1 MMAKSAWKKFPYA
14 DKAFVFAGA
23 ALKKN
28 WERLHRGD
36 REPFPADAAV
46 QEAWRLY
53 HHGEFHKAC
62 DAGLAAGLD
71 GYNVANKA
79 AMIYANYLEEDDK
92 RKLEM
97 FQAISARCEELQ
109 QAQAKNANAY
119 YIQAYALGRYSQ
131 GISVIKA
138 LTQGLG
144 GKIKAALETAIKL
157 DPKHA
162 DAHSALGAYHAEV
175 VDKVGAMVG
184 KLTYGASKD
193 IAVKHFESALK
204 LAPDSA
210 IACIEYANALVML
223 FGQGRM
229 DEAVKLYEKAA
240 AATPVDAMERLDV
253 ELAKAELEDGRL
265 SQVAETL
272 RHPGRGFGR
281 SRRR

>member
-1 MMAKSAWKKFPYA
+1 MAKPAWKKFPHA
-14 DKAFVFAGA
+14 DKAFVYAGA

-53 HHGEFHKAC
+53 HQGEFHKAC
-62 DAGLAAGLD
+62 EAGLAAGID

-79 AMIYANYLEEDDK
+79 TMIYANYLEDDDK

-97 FQAISARCEELQ
+97 FQAVSARCDELQ
-109 QAQAKNANAY
+109 GAQPKNANAY

-131 GISVIKA
+131 GISVLKA

-144 GKIKAALETAIKL
+144 GKIKTALETAIKL

-193 IAVKHFESALK
+193 VAVKHFDTALK

-223 FGQGRM
+223 YGKSKM

-240 AATPVDAMERLDV
+240 AATPVDAMEKLDV
-253 ELAKAELEDGRL
+253 ELAKSELED
-265 SQVAETL
+265 
-272 RHPGRGFGR
+272 
-281 SRRR
+281 

>member
-1 MMAKSAWKKFPYA
+1 MAKPAWKKFPHT
-14 DKAFVFAGA
+14 DKAFVYAGA

-53 HHGEFHKAC
+53 HQGEFHKAC
-62 DAGLAAGLD
+62 EAGLAAGID

-79 AMIYANYLEEDDK
+79 TMIYANYLEDDDK
-92 RKLEM
+92 RKLDM
-97 FQAISARCEELQ
+97 FQAVSARCDELQ
-109 QAQAKNANAY
+109 AAQPKNANAY

-131 GISVIKA
+131 GISVLKA

-144 GKIKAALETAIKL
+144 GKIKAALETALKL

-193 IAVKHFESALK
+193 VAVKHFETALK

-223 FGQGRM
+223 YGKSKM
-229 DEAVKLYEKAA
+229 DDAVKLYEKAA
-240 AATPVDAMERLDV
+240 AATPVDAMEKLDV
-253 ELAKAELEDGRL
+253 ELAKSELED
-265 SQVAETL
+265 
-272 RHPGRGFGR
+272 
-281 SRRR
+281 

>member
-1 MMAKSAWKKFPYA
+1 MAKAAWKKFPHA
-14 DKAFVFAGA
+14 DKAYAFTGA

-28 WERLHRGD
+28 WDRLHRGD
-36 REPFPADAAV
+36 REPWPAAAAV

-53 HHGEFHKAC
+53 HQGEFQKAC
-62 DAGLAAGLD
+62 EAGLAAGLD

-79 AMIYANYLEEDDK
+79 TMIYANYLETDDK
-92 RKLEM
+92 RKLTL
-97 FQAISARCEELQ
+97 FQEVSERCDELQ
-109 QAQAKNANAY
+109 QAQPKNLNAW

-131 GISVIKA
+131 GISVLKA

-144 GKIKAALETAIKL
+144 GKIKNALETALKL

-193 IAVKHFESALK
+193 IAVKHFDTALK

-210 IACIEYANALVML
+210 IAHIEYANALVML
-223 FGQGRM
+223 FGDKKM

-253 ELAKAELEDGRL
+253 ELAKSELED
-265 SQVAETL
+265 
-272 RHPGRGFGR
+272 
-281 SRRR
+281 

>member
-1 MMAKSAWKKFPYA
+1 MAKSTWKKFPHA
-14 DKAFVFAGA
+14 DKAFVFTGA

-36 REPFPADAAV
+36 REPFPDDVAV
-46 QEAWRLY
+46 QEAWRL
-53 HHGEFHKAC
+53 HHQGEFHKAC
-62 DAGLAAGLD
+62 DAGLAAGID
-71 GYNVANKA
+71 GYNAANKA
-79 AMIYANYLEEDDK
+79 TMIYANYLEEDDR
-92 RKLEM
+92 RKLEL
-97 FQAISARCEELQ
+97 FQGVSARCEELQ
-109 QAQAKNANAY
+109 QAQPKNANAY

-144 GKIKAALETAIKL
+144 GKIKAALETALKL

-193 IAVKHFESALK
+193 LAVRHFESALK

-223 FGQGRM
+223 FGKSRM

-253 ELAKAELEDGRL
+253 ELAKSELED
-265 SQVAETL
+265 
-272 RHPGRGFGR
+272 
-281 SRRR
+281 